1 MTANEPAQRAPVPAI
16 QAYVEEHLLH
26 WPGVAKRKIFGHD
39 GYYVEGRLFAF
50 IGERGIVL
58 KPLANEKAA
67 LRAFDGAAVWSP
79 DPGADRSKGN
89 WIEVPCADED
99 AVERLL
105 PYLAHA
111 MTFIRTAPQTGWQA
125 ERRRKR
131 NAKKG
136 MPIAE

>member
-1 MTANEPAQRAPVPAI
+1 MTDSEVAPAI

-39 GYYVEGRLFAF
+39 GYYIEGRLFAF
-50 IGERGIVL
+50 VGDRGIVL
-58 KPLANEKAA
+58 KPPADEKAA
-67 LRAFDGAAVWSP
+67 LRAFDGADGWSP

-89 WIEVPCADED
+89 WIEIPCDDED
-99 AVERLL
+99 AVENLL

-131 NAKKG
+131 NEKKG

>member
-1 MTANEPAQRAPVPAI
+1 MNDEGVRPEI
-16 QAYVEEHLLH
+16 QAYVEEHLLQ

-39 GYYVEGRLFAF
+39 GFYVEGRLFAF

-58 KPLANEKAA
+58 KPPAAEKAIIRA
-67 LRAFDGAAVWSP
+67 LDGAEGWSP
-79 DPGADRSKGN
+79 DPGADRSKAN
-89 WIEVPCADED
+89 WITVPCPHED
-99 AVERLL
+99 AVEILL

-131 NAKKG
+131 NEKKG